1 MHLNTQLK
9 CILFG
14 SFRNYSYLCKQIK
27 QEDNKN
33 NNNHFSPS
41 ASRLSDKNMIYGIYV
56 TKENFD
62 IFEDGSK
69 ERTSTSQGW
78 YQDVYYHSMKSA
90 KKGLATAKDSLNE
103 DFYDV
108 TEINSVTIKGVR
120 ESYYDGERFA
130 PVKSEER
137 VVYHIEKR

>member
-1 MHLNTQLK
+1 
-9 CILFG
+9 
-14 SFRNYSYLCKQIK
+14 
-27 QEDNKN
+27 
-33 NNNHFSPS
+33 
-41 ASRLSDKNMIYGIYV
+41 MIYGIYV

-69 ERTSTSQGW
+69 DRTSTSQGW

-120 ESYYDGERFA
+120 ESNYGGDRFA
-130 PVKSEER
+130 PTKSEER

>member
-1 MHLNTQLK
+1 
-9 CILFG
+9 
-14 SFRNYSYLCKQIK
+14 
-27 QEDNKN
+27 
-33 NNNHFSPS
+33 
-41 ASRLSDKNMIYGIYV
+41 MIYGIYV

-69 ERTSTSQGW
+69 KRTSISQGW
-78 YQDVYYHSMKSA
+78 YQDVYYNSMKSA

-120 ESYYDGERFA
+120 ESDYGGERFA
-130 PVKSEER
+130 PAKQEER

>member
-1 MHLNTQLK
+1 
-9 CILFG
+9 
-14 SFRNYSYLCKQIK
+14 
-27 QEDNKN
+27 
-33 NNNHFSPS
+33 
-41 ASRLSDKNMIYGIYV
+41 MIYGIYV

-69 ERTSTSQGW
+69 KRTSISQGW
-78 YQDVYYHSMKSA
+78 YQDAHYDSMKSA
-90 KKGLATAKDSLNE
+90 KNSLAMAKDSLNE

-108 TEINSVTIKGVR
+108 TEINSVIIKGVR
-120 ESYYDGERFA
+120 ESDYGGERFT